1 MDYGKGD
8 GRGEFLKGDGERPF
22 PMYNRSN
29 WRYQMSLTTYEQIMQ
44 MTRQLELAEQL
55 RLLEALTRLVRHQA
69 AATSHSIM
77 ELEGLGAEI
86 WQDVDAQTYVNEERA
101 SWES

>member
-1 MDYGKGD
+1 
-8 GRGEFLKGDGERPF
+8 
-22 PMYNRSN
+22 
-29 WRYQMSLTTYEQIMQ
+29 MSLITYEQIMQ

-69 AATSHSIM
+69 AEATSHNIM
-77 ELEGLGAEI
+77 ELEGLGAEV
-86 WQDVDAQTYVNEERA
+86 WQDVDAQAYVNEERA